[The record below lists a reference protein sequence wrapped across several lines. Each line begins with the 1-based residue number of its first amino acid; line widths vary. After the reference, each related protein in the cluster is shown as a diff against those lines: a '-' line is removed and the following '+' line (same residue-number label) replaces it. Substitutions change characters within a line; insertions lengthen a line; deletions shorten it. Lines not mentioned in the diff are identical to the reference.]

1 MKPKEIYKEDLKE
14 IFFYLKKNKYLKAK
28 NKIDSLS
35 KKFTKDAFLEN
46 LYGSILLSLEDL
58 NSAINKFEITKNL
71 DPDNPIVYY
80 NLAICFLKKNNPEEA
95 LKYLFL
101 AIDKDNNYYDAH
113 FELAR
118 LYRNKKNFNKSL
130 EHYYIAIK
138 LCPTEPK
145 TYIGLGILYL
155 EINNL
160 IKAEENLTKAIALD
174 NKNDFAFYNLAE
186 IYKKNKDYK
195 KAINLLKAKE
205 YFFKDK
211 SFLYGALGEN
221 FCLSLDFKRS
231 EEYLN
236 KSTSLKYIDKYLTV
250 HLFYS
255 QYIKDFDRK
264 KYFYLAEQ
272 LQKNFLT
279 KKLKVYNIIEKNKVK
294 KKRIKVGFL
303 NKFFHHH
310 AVSYQILGVLNEL
323 SKINELEII
332 AYSDNSYE
340 DDITRRLKEIFH
352 LWKNIYFLN
361 DQDAYN
367 VICAD
372 ELDVLIDLQGHS
384 GNNRYNLLISR
395 CAPIQINWCG
405 FLDTL
410 GLREVD
416 YIIADRHTVPKEF
429 HYNYKEKIIYMPD
442 IWSTIDTNLLHEQ
455 PKALPVFTNHYI
467 TFGSVANPL
476 KINEDV
482 VTAWSS
488 ILKNLSNS
496 KILLKYNIYKNDE
509 IVSKIKKLFTDRG
522 VTEDRIIIESSS
534 GRKDFINAFNRMDI
548 MLDTFPYSGGTT
560 NLEASYMAVPTLTMK
575 GKNFFS
581 RCGVSVNENL
591 NMQEWIANS
600 LEEYILKGISFS
612 SNINKLQDIKN
623 KLLKE
628 RINNKIFNNK
638 LFAKNFFLL
647 IKDLLKIKIYE

>member
-1 MKPKEIYKEDLKE
+1 MNPKEIYKEDLKE

-28 NKIDSLS
+28 KKIDSLS
-35 KKFTKDAFLEN
+35 KKFTNDAFLEN
-46 LYGSILLSLEDL
+46 LYGNILLSLEDL
-58 NSAINKFEITKNL
+58 DSAINKFGITANL
-71 DPDNPIVYY
+71 EPDNAIVYY

-95 LKYLFL
+95 FKHLFS
-101 AIDKDNNYYDAH
+101 AIDKDSNYYDAY

-118 LYRNKKNFNKSL
+118 LYRNKKDFNKSL
-130 EHYYIAIK
+130 EHYYVAIK
-138 LCPTEPK
+138 LLPTEPK

-174 NKNDFAFYNLAE
+174 NKNDFAFYNLAD

-195 KAINLLKAKE
+195 KAINLLEAKQS
-205 YFFKDK
+205 FFKDK

-221 FCLSLDFKRS
+221 FCLSLDFKKG

-236 KSTSLKYIDKYLTV
+236 KSTSLKYTDKYYPV
-250 HLFYS
+250 YLFNS
-255 QYIKDFDRK
+255 QYIRGFDRK
-264 KYFYLAEQ
+264 KYFHLAEQ
-272 LQKNFLT
+272 LQKNFLS
-279 KKLKVYNIIEKNKVK
+279 KKLKAYNIVEKNKIK
-294 KKRIKVGFL
+294 KKSIKVGFL

-332 AYSDNSYE
+332 AYSDNFYE
-340 DDITRRLKEIFH
+340 DDITKKLKEIFH
-352 LWKNIYFLN
+352 SWKNICFLN

-367 VICAD
+367 EICAD

-384 GNNRYNLLISR
+384 GNSRYNLLISR

-416 YIIADRHTVPKEF
+416 YIIADQHTIPKEF
-429 HYNYKEKIIYMPD
+429 YYNYKEKIIYMPD
-442 IWSTIDTNLLHEQ
+442 IWSTIDTSLLEER
-455 PKALPVFTNHYI
+455 PKALPVLTNHFI

-482 VTAWSS
+482 VKVWSS
-488 ILKNLSNS
+488 ILKNVNNS

-509 IVSKIKKLFTDRG
+509 IVSKIKKLFTDQG
-522 VTEDRIIIESSS
+522 ITEDRIIIESSV
-534 GRKDFINAFNRMDI
+534 GRKDFMTAFNRMDI

-560 NLEASYMAVPTLTMK
+560 NLEASFMAVPILTMT
-575 GKNFFS
+575 GINFFS

-600 LEEYILKGISFS
+600 SEDYISKGISFAS
-612 SNINKLQDIKN
+612 DINKLEDFKN

-628 RINNKIFNNK
+628 RINNKIFNNE
-638 LFAKNFFLL
+638 LFAKNFFIL
-647 IKDLLKIKIYE
+647 IKDLLKNKE